1 MRKEDRIMVNF
12 IGPLIILSGIA
23 SLIGIII
30 GLVKKNRKI
39 LIISLIVFAIVAL
52 IFILEG
58 FLME

>member
-1 MRKEDRIMVNF
+1 MLNF
-12 IGPLIILSGIA
+12 IGPLIIFSGIA
-23 SLIGIII
+23 SLIGIITS
-30 GLVKKNRKI
+30 LAKKNKRI